1 MEDVEVLQAQQKLI
15 ETDQRGKPEISVR
28 ADLGSVSARRVV
40 QRMIEQEA
48 QAAAGAGHA

>member
-1 MEDVEVLQAQQKLI
+1 VEVLQAQQKLI

-40 QRMIEQEA
+40 QRLIEQEA
-48 QAAAGAGHA
+48 QPAAGAGHA